1 MNETMDQAKAEAFA
15 GRMMTLLNDALV
27 GILISIGHQ
36 TRLFDTMAEMPA
48 ASSDA
53 IAQATGL
60 QERYVREWLGGMVVA
75 RIVSYDPATK
85 TYMLPREHAAF
96 LTRSAGSN
104 NLAFF
109 TQYIRGVGTV
119 EQDVI
124 RAFRE
129 GGGVGYEKYPDFQ
142 RLQAEE
148 SAALFDT
155 ALVEAILPLAD
166 GLVERLRSGI
176 DVIDLGTGQG
186 HAVNVMARAFPNS
199 RFVGVD
205 FSAEGIGAARAEADS
220 WKLPNARFEVADIA
234 AGLPGEFDLVTAFDV
249 VHDLA
254 KPRVVLANIYRAL
267 RPEGVF
273 LMMDMAASSLLEE
286 NLDHPIGPT
295 LYTVSV
301 MHCMTVSL
309 AQGGEGLGTMWG
321 EQMAQE
327 YLKEAGFSNIQSH
340 HLEGDPMHVFYVA
353 RA

>member
-1 MNETMDQAKAEAFA
+1 MNEVMDQAKAEAFA
-15 GRMMTLLNDALV
+15 GRMTALLNDAFVGMLV
-27 GILISIGHQ
+27 SIGHQ
-36 TRLFDTMAEMPA
+36 TRLFDAMAELPA

-53 IAQATGL
+53 IAQAAGL

-75 RIVSYDPATK
+75 RIVSYDPATQ
-85 TYMLPREHAAF
+85 TYVLPREHAAF
-96 LTRSAGSN
+96 LTRSAGAD

-109 TQYIRGVGTV
+109 TQYIRLLSAV
-119 EQDVI
+119 EGDVV

-148 SAALFDT
+148 SARLYDT

-166 GLVERLRSGI
+166 GVVERLRSGI

-205 FSAEGIGAARAEADS
+205 FSAEGIEAARAEAAS

-249 VHDLA
+249 IHDLA
-254 KPRVVLANIYRAL
+254 KPKVVLANISRAL

-273 LMMDMAASSLLEE
+273 LMMDMAASSHLEE
-286 NLDHPIGPT
+286 NLDHPFGPA
-295 LYTVSV
+295 LYGASV

-321 EQMAQE
+321 EQVAQE
-327 YLKEAGFSNIQSH
+327 YLKEAGFSHVQVH
-340 HLEGDPMHVFYVA
+340 HLEGDPMHAFYVA
-353 RA
+353 RC